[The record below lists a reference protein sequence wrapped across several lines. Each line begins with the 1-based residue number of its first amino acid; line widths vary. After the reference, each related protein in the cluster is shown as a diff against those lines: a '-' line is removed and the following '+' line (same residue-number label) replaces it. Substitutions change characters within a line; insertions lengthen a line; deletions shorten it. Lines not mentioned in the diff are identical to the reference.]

1 MSAAPIPS
9 SRNYSTSPAIG
20 RKRFRR
26 RQKLNG
32 GASMNDKHHEFE
44 KFDFFRSDR
53 FVNDPYAYFDYL
65 REQSP
70 VLREPHQGIV
80 MVTGYDEAL
89 EVYNS
94 SDRFSSCMST
104 SGPFA
109 GCPIPLEG
117 HENEDISELIE
128 AYRDKTPFSDQ
139 LPTMDPPKHTD
150 HRALL
155 MALITPKRLKENEDF
170 MWKLA
175 AQQIDSFISRGE
187 CEFMGD
193 YAQPFAVLVI
203 SDLLGVP
210 PEDRVQFRKKLVRE
224 EQERGGAGVGGV
236 NERKVEH
243 SPLAW
248 LYDTF
253 SAYIEDR
260 RRNPKGDILSGLAS
274 ATFPDRLLPE
284 PLDVARVASNL
295 FAAGQETTVRLL
307 SYAFQVIGERP
318 DLQQRL
324 RKDRSLISNFVEE
337 CLRIEG
343 PVKGDFRLAK
353 RPTKLGGV
361 DIPAGTFLYVANSA
375 ANRDSRK
382 FENPGELQIDRAN
395 SRLHV
400 AFGRGRHACPG
411 APLARA
417 ETVVS
422 LNSMFD
428 RTSDIRISEKVHG
441 SPGARRY
448 SYLPTFILRGLTHIN
463 LEFDPVSG
471 GSQ

>member
-1 MSAAPIPS
+1 M
-9 SRNYSTSPAIG
+9 
-20 RKRFRR
+20 K
-26 RQKLNG
+26 
-32 GASMNDKHHEFE
+32 DKYQDFE
-44 KFDFFRSDR
+44 KYDFFRSNR

-70 VLREPHQGIV
+70 VLREPHQGIFL
-80 MVTGYDEAL
+80 VTGYDEAL

-94 SDRFSSCMST
+94 PDRFSSCMST
-104 SGPFA
+104 TGPLA

-117 HENEDISELIE
+117 HENEDISGLIE

-139 LPTMDPPKHTD
+139 ITTMDPPEHTR

-170 MWKLA
+170 MWELA
-175 AQQIDSFISRGE
+175 DKQIDTFISRGE
-187 CEFMGD
+187 CEIIADF
-193 YAQPFAVLVI
+193 AQPFAVLVI

-210 PEDRVQFRKKLVRE
+210 AEDRIKFRRQLIQ
-224 EQERGGAGVGGV
+224 QERESGGVGIGGV
-236 NERKVEH
+236 EEREAQH

-253 SAYIEDR
+253 STYVEDR
-260 RRNPKGDILSGLAS
+260 RRNPRGDILTGLAK
-274 ATFPDRLLPE
+274 ATFSDGSEPA
-284 PLDVARVASNL
+284 PLDVARIAANL

-307 SYAFQVIGERP
+307 SYALQIVGDRP

-324 RKDRSLISNFVEE
+324 REDRSLIPGFVEE

-353 RPTKLGGV
+353 RPTKVGGV
-361 DIPAGTFLYVANSA
+361 DIPAGSFLFIANSA
-375 ANRDSRK
+375 ANRDTRK
-382 FENPGELQIDRAN
+382 FENPQDFQLDRKNA
-395 SRLHV
+395 RDHV
-400 AFGRGRHACPG
+400 AFSRGPHACPG

-417 ETVVS
+417 EAVVS
-422 LNSMFD
+422 LNRLFD

-441 SPGARRY
+441 PPGARRY
-448 SYLPTFILRGLTHIN
+448 SYLPTFILRGLTHVN

-471 GSQ
+471 GAR

>member
-1 MSAAPIPS
+1 
-9 SRNYSTSPAIG
+9 
-20 RKRFRR
+20 
-26 RQKLNG
+26 
-32 GASMNDKHHEFE
+32 MNDNLHEFE
-44 KFDFFRSDR
+44 KYDFFRSDR
-53 FVNDPYAYFDYL
+53 FVNDPYSYFDYL

-89 EVYNS
+89 EVYNDP
-94 SDRFSSCMST
+94 DRFSSCMST
-104 SGPFA
+104 TGPFA

-128 AYRDKTPFSDQ
+128 AYRDQTPFSDQ
-139 LPTMDPPKHTD
+139 LPTLDPPKHTA
-150 HRALL
+150 HRSLL
-155 MALITPKRLKENEDF
+155 MSLITPRRLKENEDF

-175 AQQIDSFISRGE
+175 DQQIDSFISRGE
-187 CEFMGD
+187 CEFMND
-193 YAQPFAVLVI
+193 YAQPFAVLVV

-210 PEDRVQFRKKLVRE
+210 PEDRVQFRKKLIRR
-224 EQERGGAGVGGV
+224 EQERGGAGIGDV
-236 NERKVEH
+236 NAGKVEH

-253 SAYIEDR
+253 SMYIEDR
-260 RRNPKGDILSGLAS
+260 RRNPKGDVLTGLAA
-274 ATFPDRLLPE
+274 ATFPDRSVPE

-307 SYAFQVIGERP
+307 SYAFQVVGERA
-318 DLQQRL
+318 DLQKRL
-324 RKDRSLISNFVEE
+324 RKDRSLIPNFVEE

-353 RPTKLGGV
+353 KPTKLGGV
-361 DIPAGTFLYVANSA
+361 DIPAGTFLYIANSA

-382 FENPGELQIDRAN
+382 FENPGSSKWAGRTPGCMWHSA
-395 SRLHV
+395 
-400 AFGRGRHACPG
+400 RGRHACPG

-422 LNSMFD
+422 LNRMFD
-428 RTSDIRISEKVHG
+428 RTSDIRISEKLHG
-441 SPGARRY
+441 PPGARRY

-463 LEFDPVSG
+463 LEFDPVSA
-471 GSQ
+471 GSR